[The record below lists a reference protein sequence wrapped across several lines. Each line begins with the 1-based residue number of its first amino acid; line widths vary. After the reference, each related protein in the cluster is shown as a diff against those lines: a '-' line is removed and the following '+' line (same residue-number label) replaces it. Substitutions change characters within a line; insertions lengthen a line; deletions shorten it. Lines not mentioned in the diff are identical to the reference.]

1 MKNIVSA
8 FILIVTFCFHT
19 AAQDSPGRI
28 AKSYIRQGDYN
39 NAILV
44 LNRAIPN
51 DVENIELKNDLAFAY
66 YMQRDFKRAMD
77 VIKPVVD
84 SRDADVKSYQILG
97 MVYKALDQ
105 TREAE
110 RMYKTAL
117 RKFPESGVLY
127 NDYGELQWDK
137 NEFVSASKLWLR
149 GIQTDQNYPGN
160 YYNAARYYY
169 MTEDKVWGL
178 LYGEI
183 FLNLE
188 SYSSRTPEIKRMLV
202 EGYKK
207 LFRDNDITKNQD
219 NKNDFV
225 KAYLDIIKAN
235 AHVVDAGI
243 TPDALSLLRTRFI
256 LSWYDRQ
263 SMNFP
268 FRLFD
273 YHKQLAKAGMFDAY
287 NQWIFGAASDLSTFQ
302 QWTTT
307 HSEEYNK
314 FTAFQRGR
322 VYKVPEGQW
331 YQK

>member
-1 MKNIVSA
+1 MKKIFSA
-8 FILIVTFCFHT
+8 FVFITVAFQAMC
-19 AAQDSPGRI
+19 QDSPGRI
-28 AKSYIRQGDYN
+28 AKAYIRQGDYN

-51 DVENIELKNDLAFAY
+51 DNENIELKNDLAFAY
-66 YMQRDFKRAMD
+66 YMQRDFARAME

-84 SRDADVKSYQILG
+84 SRDADVQSYQILG
-97 MVYKALDQ
+97 MVYKAVDQ

-137 NEFVSASKLWLR
+137 SEFVSASKLWLR

-160 YYNAARYYY
+160 YYNAARYFY

-188 SYSSRTPEIKRMLV
+188 SYSQRTPEIKRMLI

-207 LFRDNDITKNQD
+207 LFRDTDVTKNQD
-219 NKNDFV
+219 NKNEFV
-225 KAYLDIIKAN
+225 KAYLDIVKVH
-235 AHVVDAGI
+235 AHVIDAGI
-243 TPDALSLLRTRFI
+243 TPDALSALRTRFI

-263 SMNFP
+263 STNFP

-273 YHKQLAKAGMFDAY
+273 YHRQLAKAGMFDAY

-307 HSEEYNK
+307 HSEEYTR
-314 FTAFQRGR
+314 FVTFQKGR
-322 VYKVPEGQW
+322 VYKVPEGQY